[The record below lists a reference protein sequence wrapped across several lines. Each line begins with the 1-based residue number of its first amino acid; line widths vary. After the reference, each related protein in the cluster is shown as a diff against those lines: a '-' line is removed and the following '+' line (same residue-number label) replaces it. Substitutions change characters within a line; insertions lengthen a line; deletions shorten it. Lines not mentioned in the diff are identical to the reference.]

1 MYAIR
6 EAMAAFRRAPILTAL
21 SAGMVG
27 LALYVVGLF
36 SLATYNLQIA
46 LAAIEERVEIVV
58 YIRDNTRQSEIDLF
72 LREIMDFQEVS
83 STNFISKM
91 DALERAQRDLPEFG
105 QLFLDSEVNPL
116 PQSIEIALHPLSR
129 TPEALAKVVKAAQ
142 GYKFVED
149 ALYGEEWVDRLFA
162 LRRIGLATTTA
173 AGAAFAM
180 VAALIIGA
188 ALRIAV
194 FARRE
199 EIYIMRLVGARNG
212 FIRSPFLLEGALA
225 GLTGGILASGLTY
238 GSYKGV
244 STYMLDV
251 AWIPFSWVGIGLTAG
266 LLFGTISSAVAI
278 HLHLKKV

>member
-173 AGAAFAM
+173 AGCG
-180 VAALIIGA
+180 V
-188 ALRIAV
+188 
-194 FARRE
+194 
-199 EIYIMRLVGARNG
+199 RNG
-212 FIRSPFLLEGALA
+212 CSANHWGSAENRSLCK
-225 GLTGGILASGLTY
+225 T
-238 GSYKGV
+238 
-244 STYMLDV
+244 
-251 AWIPFSWVGIGLTAG
+251 
-266 LLFGTISSAVAI
+266 
-278 HLHLKKV
+278 

>member
-1 MYAIR
+1 MNSYTCVNTH
-6 EAMAAFRRAPILTAL
+6 RRCDLIGVRIDVPPTLEVILFGVQEDRT
-21 SAGMVG
+21 
-27 LALYVVGLF
+27 LALEAVPVTGPGQSDGRARIRSQLGLGPWGDLGAHCQTELCQHRPVIFARVGDGA
-36 SLATYNLQIA
+36 SELAPLDPV
-46 LAAIEERVEIVV
+46 LAAI
-58 YIRDNTRQSEIDLF
+58 
-72 LREIMDFQEVS
+72 
-83 STNFISKM
+83 
-91 DALERAQRDLPEFG
+91 
-105 QLFLDSEVNPL
+105 
-116 PQSIEIALHPLSR
+116 
-129 TPEALAKVVKAAQ
+129 
-142 GYKFVED
+142 
-149 ALYGEEWVDRLFA
+149 YGEEWVDRLFA
-162 LRRIGLATTTA
+162 LRKIGLATTTA

-199 EIYIMRLVGARNG
+199 EIYVMRLVGARNG

-238 GSYKGV
+238 GSYMGV